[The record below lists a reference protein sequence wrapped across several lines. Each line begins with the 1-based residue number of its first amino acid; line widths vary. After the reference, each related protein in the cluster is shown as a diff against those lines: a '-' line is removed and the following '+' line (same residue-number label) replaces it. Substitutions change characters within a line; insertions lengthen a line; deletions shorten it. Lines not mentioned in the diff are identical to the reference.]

1 MKVAFLVI
9 APIKRNFFPYN
20 TRNVLEK
27 GSEIGTAIF
36 LCNFPYVVE
45 VTSMWH
51 IKTESTFG
59 IL

>member
-9 APIKRNFFPYN
+9 APIKRTSFPP
-20 TRNVLEK
+20 TLKMCLEK

-36 LCNFPYVVE
+36 LCNFPYVVG

-51 IKTESTFG
+51 IKTESTFS
-59 IL
+59 I